1 MQRNLIT
8 LLILVGIAVVAVV
21 AWQKMNEPR
30 TPGEKM
36 DAALEQLGDGNVG
49 QAVDEIRMDTP
60 AEQVSDAINDGIDR
74 MQETISPAGN

>member
-36 DAALEQLGDGNVG
+36 DAALEQLGNGNLG
-49 QAVDEIRMDTP
+49 QAADEIRNDTP
-60 AEQVSDAINDGIDR
+60 ADQVSDAINDGIDR
-74 MQETISPAGN
+74 VQGQ

>member
-36 DAALEQLGDGNVG
+36 DAAIEQLQDGNFG
-49 QAVDEIRMDTP
+49 QAADEIRNDTP
-60 AEQVSDAINDGIDR
+60 ADQVRDAVNDGIDSV
-74 MQETISPAGN
+74 QGQ